1 MRRHYVIITGLIAFL
16 TIAGFS
22 ISDTFGSPVE
32 MPDEDE
38 WLQGKHAGIEQFGNG
53 FGQITGFDLGLMPA
67 YDPATDDANDKPAD
81 EIGKSSSNSG
91 NNDNTNPEV
100 ASGYNSVGDY
110 FEIDQETSTSGGTTR
125 RHNDISSPWSGAY
138 VYENTTIVGK
148 AEITDSF
155 RMDNIKPGTKAE
167 SDWWDTF

>member
-38 WLQGKHAGIEQFGNG
+38 RLQGKHAGIEQFGNG
-53 FGQITGFDLGLMPA
+53 FGQIAGFDLDLMPA

-100 ASGYNSVGDY
+100 ASGDNSAGD
-110 FEIDQETSTSGGTTR
+110 FFKIEQQTGTPKGTTK
-125 RHNDISSPWSGAY
+125 RHNDISSPGSGAY
-138 VYENTTIVGK
+138 LHENMTVVGK
-148 AEITDSF
+148 AEITETF
-155 RMDNIKPGTKAE
+155 TMDNLKPGNKAE